1 MQRFT
6 LMVLLALGLLV
17 ACQPSAES
25 KGERTESTLHTYD
38 LPDSL
43 SARRIAFALAIR
55 KRLAEK
61 YWPEFG
67 LKRSEGPFIYFN
79 DSLSEIF
86 FPNQQVLDRLEHY
99 QSYSEDYVLSPR
111 TDTLPYHFEL
121 MLSLDSSD
129 RDRLYYDNPVQQFL
143 SPEQTVQ
150 YIPYIESTE
159 FWTTLV
165 IHEMFHHFQYNHEGF
180 MAYSKASIADLPID
194 IRNLQSLAN
203 EDSLYYASIRKENA
217 ALLQA
222 IAAHDLDS
230 LHSLA
235 RHFVAL
241 RKQRIANYQV
251 DYPDLEK
258 VENYYFIQEGS
269 ARYMEYLCIQELA
282 ALGKEAEPMLI
293 ADDPYFK
300 HYQGFEEVGL
310 ESANFSWFTY
320 EHPSTY
326 HYALG
331 FNLMRLLD
339 KLQVTYQD
347 KLLHNPKQDLT
358 AYLEGYL
365 VDQ

>member
-1 MQRFT
+1 MPRFMWIA
-6 LMVLLALGLLV
+6 LLGLGLIW
-17 ACQPSAES
+17 ACQPSVES
-25 KGERTESTLHTYD
+25 NVELTDAALHTYD
-38 LPDSL
+38 FPDSL
-43 SARRIAFALAIR
+43 SARRISFVLAIR

-79 DSLSEIF
+79 DSLSEVF
-86 FPNQQVLDRLEHY
+86 FPNPQVLERLERY

-129 RDRLYYDNPVQQFL
+129 RDRLYYNNPVQQFL
-143 SPEQTVQ
+143 SPEQTAQ

-180 MAYSKASIADLPID
+180 MAYSKASIAGLPID
-194 IRNLQSLAN
+194 IRNLQALAN
-203 EDSLYYASIRKENA
+203 EDSLYYASIRNENT

-222 IAAHDLDS
+222 LAASDIDS
-230 LHSLA
+230 LHSHA
-235 RHFVAL
+235 QKFMQW
-241 RKQRIANYQV
+241 RKQRIESYQV

-282 ALGKEAEPMLI
+282 ALAKEEKPMAI
-293 ADDPYFK
+293 ADDPYFQN
-300 HYQGFEEVGL
+300 YQGFEEVGL
-310 ESANFSWFTY
+310 ESENFSWLSY

-339 KLQVTYQD
+339 RLEVPYHES
-347 KLLHNPKQDLT
+347 LLHNPGKDLT
-358 AYLEGYL
+358 AYLEGYFEL
-365 VDQ
+365 L